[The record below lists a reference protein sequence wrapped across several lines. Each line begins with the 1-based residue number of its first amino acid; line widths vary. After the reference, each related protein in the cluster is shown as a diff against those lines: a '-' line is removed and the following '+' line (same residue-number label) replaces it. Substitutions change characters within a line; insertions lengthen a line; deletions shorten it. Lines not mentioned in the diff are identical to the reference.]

1 MRDWTELPTGTV
13 TFLFSDIEGSTRL
26 VQTLGDDYP
35 ELLDQ
40 HQRLLRSAFA
50 GGGGV
55 VVGTEG
61 DSFFVVFPGA
71 SEALRAAIDSQRAL
85 EAHPWPEDGRVRVR
99 IGLHTG
105 EGRLGA
111 DSYVGV
117 DVHRAARIAAAG
129 HGGQVLISDTTRALV
144 DHALPDAVALRDLGE
159 HRLKDLMKPERIFQ
173 VLHPMLPSEFPPLAT
188 LSHRPNNLPT
198 QSSELIG
205 RTAEFTAIRE
215 LLDTP
220 TVRLLTLTGP
230 GGIGKTTLALHAAA
244 DQAERSDD
252 GLYFVDLSSV
262 RDVDAVFEAVLRVM
276 GLAGTSHQQ
285 PLEALS
291 EHLRTRRLLLVLD
304 NLEQVIDAADGVVDL
319 LQRCPDLMVLATSR
333 EALRVRGER
342 LFAVPPL
349 GLPEGSAKTTS
360 ASVLAE
366 YEAVHL
372 FIERARESR
381 PGFELTEDNSA
392 AVAEIC
398 ARLDGLPLAIEL
410 AAPALKLFSPY
421 ELRDRLTNHLEI
433 LSGGPRDLP
442 TRQQT
447 LRSTIEWS
455 DELLD
460 AEERAVFRMLSVFAS
475 ARIEAV
481 EQVAAR
487 IDELRGVNV
496 LERLMSLVDKS
507 LVRSVEDADRRQ
519 LSMLETIRGY
529 AAERLAEEP
538 SLSREAR
545 NAHATYFA
553 DFADARRGH
562 VYGPERAAALEDLT
576 ADLGNLQTAWRYWV
590 EAGDLERLDMLL
602 DGLWVLHEARGW
614 YHGVVELTNDLLSVL
629 STSPSTPERAREEIA
644 LRTNLARGL
653 MAISGYT
660 EEVEES
666 YERALALLEEGGRPP
681 ELFPMLRSLASFHLY
696 RAEFDKGAAVGRQL
710 LDLAQQQDDAGLQ
723 VEGHLRVG
731 MNLASLGDVGRGLEH
746 LDRAIALFDP
756 HQHVSARFRLG
767 ASPGVVPYTASAFLL
782 WLTGYPDQA
791 VERAKTGLDL
801 ATQLQHPYSEAY
813 ALFHVGFLYVWQQE
827 WELVHER
834 ATDVLRIADEH
845 DYKVWR
851 ALALVFLGVSM
862 TGRGQ
867 HEEGLTASDEGL
879 GLYRG
884 LKTPP
889 VFWPL
894 LLSVRA
900 RTFAMAGR
908 PAEGVEAIDPAI
920 ELMNGRVNILYP
932 ELPLLKGDLLMAQAD
947 GSGAET
953 WYRRAHDV
961 AGEVGARMSQLR
973 AATRLTLLARTS
985 DEAPDTS
992 DLLRSVYDTFTE
1004 GFDTVDL
1011 RDARTVLDGEAP
1023 DGWPLGGVS

>member
-1 MRDWTELPTGTV
+1 MPTGTV

-26 VQTLGDDYP
+26 VQALGDDYP
-35 ELLDQ
+35 ELLEQ
-40 HQRLLRSAFA
+40 HQRLLRRAFA
-50 GGGGV
+50 EGGGV

-71 SEALRAAIDSQRAL
+71 SEALRAAIDSQLAL
-85 EAHPWPEDGRVRVR
+85 EAHPWPEGGRVRVR

-105 EGRLGA
+105 EGALGA
-111 DSYVGV
+111 DNYVGV

-129 HGGQVLISDTTRALV
+129 HGGQVLVSDTTRTLV
-144 DHALPDAVALRDLGE
+144 DHALPDGVVLRDLGQ

-173 VLHPMLPSEFPPLAT
+173 VVHPVLSSEFAPLTT

-198 QSSELIG
+198 QNAELIG
-205 RTAEFTAIRE
+205 RAAELRGIRE
-215 LLDTP
+215 LLNTP
-220 TVRLLTLTGP
+220 TVRLVTLTGP

-244 DQAERSDD
+244 DQAERWED
-252 GLYFVDLSSV
+252 GLYFVDLSPV

-291 EHLRTRRLLLVLD
+291 EHLRTRRLLLLLD

-319 LQRCPDLMVLATSR
+319 LQRCSDVMVLATSR

-349 GLPEGSAKTTS
+349 SLPERSVKTTS
-360 ASVLAE
+360 ARELAE

-372 FIERARESR
+372 FVERATGSR
-381 PGFELTEDNSA
+381 PDFELTDDNAA

-410 AAPALKLFSPY
+410 AAAGLKLFSPN

-433 LSGGPRDLP
+433 LSAGSRDLP
-442 TRQQT
+442 IRHQT

-460 AEERAVFRMLSVFAS
+460 TEERAIFRMLSLFSSV
-475 ARIEAV
+475 RIEAV
-481 EQVAAR
+481 EQVASQ
-487 IDELRGVNV
+487 IDELRGVRV
-496 LERLMSLVDKS
+496 LDRLMSLVDKS
-507 LVRSVEDADRRQ
+507 LVRSVEDADRRY
-519 LSMLETIRGY
+519 LSMLETIREY
-529 AAERLAEEP
+529 AAERLDEEP
-538 SLSREAR
+538 SLRGEAR
-545 NAHATYFA
+545 HAHATYFA
-553 DFADARRGH
+553 EFAHARRGH
-562 VYGPERAAALEDLT
+562 LYGPERAAALEDLA

-590 EAGDLERLDMLL
+590 ESGDLERLDMLL

-614 YHGVVELTNDLLSVL
+614 YHGVIELTNDLLSVL
-629 STSPSTPERAREEIA
+629 STGPSTPQRAREEIA

-710 LDLAQQQDDAGLQ
+710 LDLAEEQDDAGLQ

-746 LDRAIALFDP
+746 LDRAIALFDL
-756 HQHVSARFRLG
+756 HQHASARFRLG
-767 ASPGVVPYTASAFLL
+767 PSPGVVPYTASAFLL

-791 VERAKTGLDL
+791 VERATIGLEL
-801 ATQLQHPYSEAY
+801 AKQLQHPYSEAY
-813 ALFHVGFLYVWQQE
+813 ALFHVGLLDVWQRQ
-827 WELVHER
+827 WELVRER
-834 ATDVLRIADEH
+834 ATDVLRIAEEH

-851 ALALVFLGVSM
+851 ALALVFLGVSI
-862 TGRGQ
+862 TGLGR
-867 HEEGLTASDEGL
+867 HEEGLAVGDEGL

-900 RTFAMAGR
+900 RGFAMAGR

-920 ELMNGRVNILYP
+920 ELMDGRANILYP
-932 ELPLLKGDLLMAQAD
+932 ELPLLKGDLLMAQSD
-947 GSGAET
+947 RDGAES
-953 WYRRAHDV
+953 WYRRAFDV
-961 AGEVGARMSQLR
+961 AGEVGGRMSQLR
-973 AATRLTLLARTS
+973 AATRLTLLARAS
-985 DEAPDTS
+985 DEPQGASDT
-992 DLLRSVYDTFTE
+992 LRSVYETFTE

-1011 RDARTVLDGEAP
+1011 RDARTVLDGEVP
-1023 DGWPLGGVS
+1023 DGWLLGGRT

>member
-1 MRDWTELPTGTV
+1 
-13 TFLFSDIEGSTRL
+13 
-26 VQTLGDDYP
+26 
-35 ELLDQ
+35 
-40 HQRLLRSAFA
+40 
-50 GGGGV
+50 
-55 VVGTEG
+55 
-61 DSFFVVFPGA
+61 
-71 SEALRAAIDSQRAL
+71 
-85 EAHPWPEDGRVRVR
+85 
-99 IGLHTG
+99 
-105 EGRLGA
+105 
-111 DSYVGV
+111 
-117 DVHRAARIAAAG
+117 
-129 HGGQVLISDTTRALV
+129 
-144 DHALPDAVALRDLGE
+144 
-159 HRLKDLMKPERIFQ
+159 
-173 VLHPMLPSEFPPLAT
+173 MLSSEFPRLTT

-198 QSSELIG
+198 QNSELIG
-205 RTAEFTAIRE
+205 RTAELSAIRE
-215 LLDTP
+215 LLNTP

-244 DQAERSDD
+244 DQAERSED
-252 GLYFVDLSSV
+252 GLYFVDLSPV
-262 RDVDAVFEAVLRVM
+262 RDVDAAFEAVLRVM
-276 GLAGTSHQQ
+276 GLAGGSHQQ

-291 EHLRTRRLLLVLD
+291 EHLRTRRLLLLLD

-319 LQRCPDLMVLATSR
+319 LTRCPDLRVLATSR
-333 EALRVRGER
+333 EALRIRGER

-349 GLPEGSAKTTS
+349 SLPERSVKTTS

-372 FIERARESR
+372 FIERARGSR
-381 PGFELTEDNSA
+381 PGFELTEDNAA

-410 AAPALKLFSPY
+410 AAARLKLFSPH
-421 ELRDRLTNHLEI
+421 ELRDRLTNHMEI

-442 TRQQT
+442 SRQRT

-455 DELLD
+455 DELLE
-460 AEERAVFRMLSVFAS
+460 AEERAVFRILSVFSS
-475 ARIEAV
+475 ARVEAL
-481 EQVAAR
+481 EQVADR
-487 IDELRGVNV
+487 IDQLRGVRV

-507 LVRSVEDADRRQ
+507 LVRSVEEADRRQ
-519 LSMLETIRGY
+519 LSMLETIREY
-529 AAERLAEEP
+529 AAERLEEDP
-538 SLSREAR
+538 SLRSEAR
-545 NAHATYFA
+545 QAHATYFA
-553 DFADARRGH
+553 DFAHARRGYM
-562 VYGPERAAALEDLT
+562 YGPQRAAALDDLA

-590 EAGDLERLDMLL
+590 ESGDLERLDMLL
-602 DGLWVLHEARGW
+602 DCLWVLHETRGW
-614 YHGVVELTNDLLSVL
+614 YHGVIELTNDLLSVL
-629 STSPSTPERAREEIA
+629 SSSPSTPERAREEIA

-710 LDLAQQQDDAGLQ
+710 LDLAEQQDDAGLQ

-756 HQHVSARFRLG
+756 HQHASARFRLG
-767 ASPGVVPYTASAFLL
+767 PSPGVVPYTASAFLL

-791 VERAKTGLDL
+791 VERAKTGLEL
-801 ATQLQHPYSEAY
+801 AKQLHHPYSEAY
-813 ALFHVGFLYVWQQE
+813 ALFHVGFLDVWQQE

-834 ATDVLRIADEH
+834 ATDVLRVAEEH

-862 TGRGQ
+862 TGLGQ
-867 HEEGLTASDEGL
+867 HEDGLAASDEGF

-900 RTFAMAGR
+900 RGLAMAGR

-920 ELMNGRVNILYP
+920 EMMDGRVNVLYP
-932 ELPLLKGDLLMAQAD
+932 ELPLLKGDLLMAQSD
-947 GSGAET
+947 RDGAEA
-953 WYRRAHDV
+953 WYRRAFDV
-961 AGEVGARMSQLR
+961 AGEVGGRMSQLR
-973 AATRLTLLARTS
+973 AATRLTLSARTTGEPMDAS
-985 DEAPDTS
+985 V
-992 DLLRSVYDTFTE
+992 LRSVYDTFTE
-1004 GFDTVDL
+1004 GFDSIDL
-1011 RDARTVLDGEAP
+1011 RDARTVLDGEVP
-1023 DGWPLGGVS
+1023 DGWLLGGVS